1 MKINWGTAARV
12 VGIVLTAGGA
22 LVTALYSI
30 FGKPKH
36 DDAVLADAVDKK
48 VEALWNKAMEKIDR
62 GE

>member
-1 MKINWGTAARV
+1 MKINWNVGRV
-12 VGIVLTAGGA
+12 VGIALTAGGA

-36 DDAVLADAVDKK
+36 DDAVIADAVNKK
-48 VEALWNKAMEKIDR
+48 VEALWNTTMEKIDK